1 MKFPRKWGGP
11 RCRGPAQGAKRPV
24 EFKRGIQNTQNL
36 QCREQ
41 VQRTETCEHKPRDIE
56 AGPGSQNKCNKS
68 HGIEGRPSEPKLVHT
83 CPATQ
88 KASSGG
94 WGKPTQ
100 ASMMQRAGPGSWEKI
115 HTGPYLATF
124 SLQCRVGPGDRST
137 GKDSRDKQGAG
148 GSEDMLIRSLWCDC
162 RNRCVSHCQIQ
173 KDCPKTY
180 WNHRHPHSYYW
191 TLHCPSERWDPVPST
206 RIQEQALPTRKIS
219 QDTNPTPSMGA
230 DSTTKKNYDFED
242 FFFL

>member
-1 MKFPRKWGGP
+1 MNTLDRL
-11 RCRGPAQGAKRPV
+11 AKRIGH
-24 EFKRGIQNTQNL
+24 ESKQASWSSCQFAENIEDR
-36 QCREQ
+36 
-41 VQRTETCEHKPRDIE
+41 RTR
-56 AGPGSQNKCNKS
+56 
-68 HGIEGRPSEPKLVHT
+68 
-83 CPATQ
+83 
-88 KASSGG
+88 GG

-115 HTGPYLATF
+115 HTSPYLATF

-180 WNHRHPHSYYW
+180 WTHRHPKTYYW
-191 TLHCPSERWDPVPST
+191 TLCCPSERWDPAPST
-206 RIQEQALPTRKIS
+206 GT
-219 QDTNPTPSMGA
+219 
-230 DSTTKKNYDFED
+230 
-242 FFFL
+242 